1 MLASITVGFQ
11 SSIPVLT
18 DLLMT
23 EGISESVTLASLQP
37 LTNLSTN
44 KAYHGHY
51 TRLLQ
56 QLYSFLDTTHN
67 TPLRLQCLKLL
78 VNLSL
83 NADMVPHML
92 AAKVSTF

>member
-1 MLASITVGFQ
+1 M
-11 SSIPVLT
+11 LT

-23 EGISESVTLASLQP
+23 DGISESVTLTSLQP
-37 LTNLSTN
+37 LTNLASTP
-44 KAYHGHY
+44 KYHGHY

-56 QLYSFLDTTHN
+56 QLYSFLDTSHSAQ
-67 TPLRLQCLKLL
+67 LRLQCLKLL

-92 AAKVSTF
+92 AAKVSGWENSL